1 MPVSLQ
7 TRGRRDMTSD
17 DFDDAR
23 EAALANIKDTDD
35 EDVYCENYMR
45 EIMERGEKGDKR
57 EVTFLLA
64 EGLESSRVKLRM
76 TVLTVLA
83 NSSER
88 LGVKILKPDLLI

>member
-1 MPVSLQ
+1 
-7 TRGRRDMTSD
+7 MTSD

-64 EGLESSRVKLRM
+64 EVLKVLESNL
-76 TVLTVLA
+76 
-83 NSSER
+83 E
-88 LGVKILKPDLLI
+88 

>member
-1 MPVSLQ
+1 
-7 TRGRRDMTSD
+7 MTSD